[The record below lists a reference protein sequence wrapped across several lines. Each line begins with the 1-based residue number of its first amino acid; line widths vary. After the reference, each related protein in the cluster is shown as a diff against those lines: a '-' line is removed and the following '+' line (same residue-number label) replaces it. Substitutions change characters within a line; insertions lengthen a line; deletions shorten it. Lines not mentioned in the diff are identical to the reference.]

1 MKINTKVNILAVNA
15 RRITS
20 MSVTF
25 NEGGKT
31 SHPKLSSKLAQPS
44 CLKFL
49 AFILT
54 LSEAL
59 KLHVQMPIQPERR
72 NPAKACHV

>member
-1 MKINTKVNILAVNA
+1 MNINTKINILAVNA
-15 RRITS
+15 RRITI
-20 MSVTF
+20 MSVIF
-25 NEGGKT
+25 NEGGET
-31 SHPKLSSKLAQPS
+31 SHPKLSSELAQPS

-59 KLHVQMPIQPERR
+59 KLHVQMPIQPEGRK
-72 NPAKACHV
+72 PAKACHV